1 VSGDGGTARELPR
14 SRELSGFGG
23 LAHFAESPILAFAEA
38 QRLHGDFVRFELLR
52 QRNVLVFEPRAIEAI
67 IQSRGALVKDFF
79 TQDLAHVL
87 GQGLLTAEGETWR
100 KKRKLV
106 APAFQPHGLGS
117 YGRTMVDCADE
128 ALARFTDGESR
139 DVYQDS
145 MHLTLDIVARSLF
158 GAKLSRF
165 LEVEEALA
173 DVSRE
178 YQALWQTFRALLPR
192 WAPLA
197 PLRRLK
203 KTKALLDEIVLE
215 VIRKKREEP
224 GADLLSHLIGL
235 RDEDGFGMNDRE
247 LLEESMTLFLAGHET
262 TALALTYTLYLLA
275 EHPQSYQTL
284 LAETDGVLGGR
295 APEPKDM
302 ERLAYTNAVVKES
315 LRLYP
320 PVWTMGRLASDEVEV
335 GGVRLRAGEQFIV
348 PQWVVQRDPRWF
360 SEPDAFRPERFLG
373 DAHKAL
379 PRFAYFPFGGG
390 PRVCIGQ
397 HFAMLELVLVV
408 ARLSQSFVF
417 EMLGN
422 DALPIH
428 PVITLRPR
436 GPVMLRVRRRM
447 PPNSARAG
455 LTA

>member
-1 VSGDGGTARELPR
+1 MNGNRDVSRKFPY
-14 SRELSGFGG
+14 SPELSGLGG
-23 LAHFAESPILAFAEA
+23 LRHFAASPILAFAEA
-38 QRLHGDFVRFELLR
+38 QRLHGDFVTFTLLR
-52 QRNVLVFEPRAIEAI
+52 RRNLLVFEPKAIEAI

-79 TQDLAHVL
+79 TQDLTYLL
-87 GQGLLTAEGETWR
+87 GEGLLTAEGETWK

-106 APAFQPHGLGS
+106 APAFQPHGLGT
-117 YGRTMVDCADE
+117 YARTMIECTDE
-128 ALARFTDGESR
+128 ALARFVDGESR
-139 DVYQDS
+139 DAYQDS

-165 LEVEEALA
+165 LEVEHALSEM
-173 DVSRE
+173 SRE
-178 YQALWQTFRALLPR
+178 YQALWQTFLVFLPR
-192 WAPLA
+192 WLPLA

-203 KTKALLDEIVLE
+203 KTKAVLDGILLE
-215 VIRKKREEP
+215 VIRSKREAP
-224 GADLLSHLIGL
+224 GDDLLSHLIGL
-235 RDEDGFGMNDRE
+235 RGEDGFGMSDRE
-247 LLEESMTLFLAGHET
+247 LLEETMTLFLAGHET

-275 EHPQSYQTL
+275 AHPRAYETL
-284 LAETDGVLGGR
+284 LAEVDAVLDGR

-320 PVWTMGRLASDEVEV
+320 PAWTMARLASDDVEA
-335 GGVRLRAGEQFIV
+335 GGVRLRAGDQAII

-360 SEPDAFRPERFLG
+360 AEPEAFRPERFLG

-397 HFAMLELVLVV
+397 HFAMLELVFVV

-417 EMLGN
+417 ERL
-422 DALPIH
+422 DPEPPAVH
-428 PVITLRPR
+428 PVITLRPK
-436 GPVMLRVRRRM
+436 GKVLLRVRRRAT
-447 PPNSARAG
+447 ARY
-455 LTA
+455 LRTAE